1 MRKKEEKKPA
11 PAVHTTP
18 AAPSKATVKT
28 YLVKHAK
35 YGEIT
40 VKGVNRYE
48 AVIAAAKAWRVPWS
62 QIAREC
68 EYIVLDEGGA
78 EGKKP

>member
-1 MRKKEEKKPA
+1 MKKKAEKTPA

-18 AAPSKATVKT
+18 AASSKATVKT
-28 YLVKHAK
+28 YLVKHAI

-48 AVIAAAKAWRVPWS
+48 AVIAAAKAWHVPWS

-68 EYIVLDEGGA
+68 EYIVLTEGGA